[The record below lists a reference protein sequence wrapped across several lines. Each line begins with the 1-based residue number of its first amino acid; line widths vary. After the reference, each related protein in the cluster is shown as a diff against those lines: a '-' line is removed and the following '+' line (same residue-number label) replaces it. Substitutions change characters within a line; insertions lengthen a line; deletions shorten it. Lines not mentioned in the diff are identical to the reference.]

1 MNAPFIPITY
11 LPGPAPLETIVSA
24 EALALHYNAQRIVDN
39 ANEKS
44 AHILA
49 ELERKMA
56 ETRCEIRRIRE
67 QARQAGLSEAQE
79 ELDKLRADTIA
90 QSVEWLVAEDELEYQ
105 IAKDLDAQL
114 RALLA
119 QALAAWLEERNA
131 VDDVMQRVRQ
141 RLEKMADDELA
152 TLYVAPS
159 VEEAARERFS
169 ATPRVR
175 VKVDAALSEG
185 QARLESR
192 LTIIRF
198 DLEGHCELILE
209 RLVRPCQESTCLIES
224 TVRQPLVG

>member
-1 MNAPFIPITY
+1 MPITY

-24 EALALHYNAQRIVDN
+24 EALAHHYNAQRIVDS

-44 AHILA
+44 AQILA

-56 ETRCEIRRIRE
+56 ATRGEIRRIRE

-79 ELDKLRADTIA
+79 ELDRLRADTIA
-90 QSVEWLVAEDELEYQ
+90 QSVEWLVAEDELERR
-105 IAKDLDAQL
+105 IANDLDARL
-114 RALLA
+114 RTLLA
-119 QALAAWLEERNA
+119 QALATWLDERNA

-141 RLEKMADDELA
+141 RLERMADDEFA

-159 VEEAARERFS
+159 VEHAVRERFS

-175 VKVDAALSEG
+175 VHIDAELSEG

-198 DLEGHCELILE
+198 DLEAHRDLILE
-209 RLVRPCQESTCLIES
+209 RLVRPCQEST
-224 TVRQPLVG
+224 